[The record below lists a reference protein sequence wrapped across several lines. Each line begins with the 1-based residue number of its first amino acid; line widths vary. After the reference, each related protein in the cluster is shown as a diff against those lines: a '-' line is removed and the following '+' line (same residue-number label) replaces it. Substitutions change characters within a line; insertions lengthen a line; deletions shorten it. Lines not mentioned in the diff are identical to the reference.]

1 METAGNQTALED
13 RETAASDA
21 DRLEIR
27 MWLRLLTCTTLIE
40 HELRGRLKS
49 IFDTTL
55 PRFDALAQLE
65 RAPGGLTMGQLSA
78 RMMVSG
84 GNVTGVVD
92 RLVKDGLVER
102 VVVPG
107 DRRSNVVRL
116 TIEGKARFDQ
126 MAAEHHRTLHRLLTD
141 LDHQAIESLFRYLEQ
156 LKVSIRNNSDT

>member
-1 METAGNQTALED
+1 MNLQPAPRPED
-13 RETAASDA
+13 RESAASEA

-40 HELRGRLKS
+40 RQLRNRLS
-49 IFDTTL
+49 SAFDTTL

-65 RAPGGLTMGQLSA
+65 RVPDGLTMGQLSA

-102 VVVPG
+102 VDVPG
-107 DRRSNVVRL
+107 DRRRNLVRL
-116 TIEGKARFDQ
+116 TDEGRARFAE
-126 MAAEHHRTLHRLLTD
+126 MAAEHHRTLHRLLAD
-141 LDHQAIESLFRYLEQ
+141 LDHDAIESLFALLGR
-156 LKVSIRNNSDT
+156 LKDSVRNQSDA